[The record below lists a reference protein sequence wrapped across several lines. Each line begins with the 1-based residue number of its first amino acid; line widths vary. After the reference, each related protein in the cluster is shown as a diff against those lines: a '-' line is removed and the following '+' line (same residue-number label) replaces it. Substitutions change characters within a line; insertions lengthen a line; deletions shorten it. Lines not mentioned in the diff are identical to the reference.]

1 MVVLVAEAGATSVR
15 VLAAVSEAEAV
26 RLGGVIVGY
35 GLAEWVW
42 LLVAVKRRLEVP
54 VAVVETGATTVLVL
68 ASVWVGL
75 LVAVRGGLLP
85 LWDEVREEESDR
97 VAVMCGLATDDVVV
111 GVRVL
116 EAVRLGTSGG
126 VIVGYHECV
135 YVLVGVGIR
144 VEVPVIGAVRVALVD
159 GVTDGVAE
167 WVWGWVGGVM

>member
-1 MVVLVAEAGATSVR
+1 
-15 VLAAVSEAEAV
+15 
-26 RLGGVIVGY
+26 
-35 GLAEWVW
+35 
-42 LLVAVKRRLEVP
+42 
-54 VAVVETGATTVLVL
+54 
-68 ASVWVGL
+68 
-75 LVAVRGGLLP
+75 
-85 LWDEVREEESDR
+85 
-97 VAVMCGLATDDVVV
+97 MCGLATDDVVV
-111 GVRVL
+111 GVGVL